1 MKKIL
6 VIDDEK
12 DIRIMLKDYLSME
25 GYLVY
30 TAEDGREAL
39 KKLGN
44 DVDLILLD
52 VNMPY
57 MDGYT
62 LCEKI
67 REYVSCPI
75 LFLTARTDEKDR
87 ITGFKAGGDD
97 YILKPFSIDE
107 LLARV
112 KAHLRREERKTKNK
126 SIYVDGNLVVDF
138 TGKRVLIDNTDI
150 GLTKTEYS
158 ILEFLITHSG
168 QIFDKERIYEN
179 VMGFDK
185 EGDSQ
190 IITEHI
196 RRIRKKLEN
205 SGKNYI
211 QTVWGVG
218 YKWIG

>member
-12 DIRIMLKDYLSME
+12 DIRMLLNDYLSME
-25 GYLVY
+25 GYLVF
-30 TAEDGREAL
+30 TAEDGGEAL
-39 KKLGN
+39 KKLNN

-87 ITGFKAGGDD
+87 ITGFKAGADD

-126 SIYVDGNLVVDF
+126 RRSRGGVRLWI
-138 TGKRVLIDNTDI
+138 K
-150 GLTKTEYS
+150 TKSEDLS
-158 ILEFLITHSG
+158 P
-168 QIFDKERIYEN
+168 
-179 VMGFDK
+179 
-185 EGDSQ
+185 
-190 IITEHI
+190 
-196 RRIRKKLEN
+196 
-205 SGKNYI
+205 
-211 QTVWGVG
+211 
-218 YKWIG
+218 